1 MIEKPKEIEKIIDKM
16 PDHWFEWSHEE
27 KIDAT
32 FDRQLARSLG
42 KIEEA
47 GRLTP
52 EVARSVKTAF
62 SYLRDDVKAAMWW
75 HAAES
80 DLAFR
85 LADRIDAMLA
95 DCKTSEAEE
104 CLGELQDM
112 CDDVFGEEVAQ

>member
-1 MIEKPKEIEKIIDKM
+1 MIEIPKEIERIIDRM
-16 PDHWFEWSHEE
+16 PDHWFDWSHEE

-32 FDRQLARSLG
+32 FDRQLGRSLG

-62 SYLRDDVKAAMWW
+62 SYLRDDIKAAMWW

-85 LADRIDAMLA
+85 LADRIDEMVA
-95 DCKTSEAEE
+95 DWHGGKVDE
-104 CLGELQDM
+104 CLGELQGM
-112 CDDVFGEEVAQ
+112 CDEVFGEEVTG